1 MLTGSESYGSVSRD
15 ALLYSSNQRKQTDY
29 SGRQYEEENT
39 REKDTREI
47 LRLQE
52 EMMRKQ
58 DDGLGELED
67 AVVGLKH
74 IGLAIGEGVDLT
86 SALLDDVGRNVDRT
100 DGALQKRT
108 AKAKELQ
115 NKVSGNCCLYI
126 IIIFLVILTV
136 VNISTKG
143 FTTIFK

>member
-1 MLTGSESYGSVSRD
+1 MLTGSGSYGSVSRD
-15 ALLYSSNQRKQTDY
+15 ALLYSSNKPKQTDY
-29 SGRQYEEENT
+29 SGRQFEDENT

-52 EMMRKQ
+52 QMMRKQ
-58 DDGLGELED
+58 DAGLGELED

-74 IGLAIGEGVDLT
+74 VGLAIGEGVDLT

-115 NKVSGNCCLYI
+115 QQVSGNCCLYVVI
-126 IIIFLVILTV
+126 VLLVILTV
-136 VNISTKG
+136 INISTKG
-143 FTTIFK
+143 FTTLFK